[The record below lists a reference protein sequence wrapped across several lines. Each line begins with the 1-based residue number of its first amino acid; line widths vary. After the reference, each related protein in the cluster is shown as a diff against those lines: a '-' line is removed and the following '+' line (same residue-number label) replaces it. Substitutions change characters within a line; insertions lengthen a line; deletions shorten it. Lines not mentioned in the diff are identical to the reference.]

1 MATTAEM
8 RGTERLRPGWLH
20 GYSTMT
26 HWELADLRLTLP
38 LMVVIQVLAGA
49 GFVLGIGLF
58 FRHIPPTT
66 ALYVST
72 GVPVVNL
79 VLIGLIFGPQ
89 VVAEQKLKGTYDY
102 LRALPVPRSSA
113 ALAWFTVTLL
123 AGIPAVLV
131 SLLMAEARYD
141 FTYTITL
148 SIIPACLLTAFT
160 GTMLGYALSHAI
172 RNPMTTRLITQL
184 LVFVV
189 MGFSPIMYPA
199 SQLPDWLAA
208 VNRWLPFEHMAVIVR
223 AGLTAGLVDEVGR
236 SYVIVAIW
244 GVLGAAFAARALGRR
259 G

>member
-1 MATTAEM
+1 VSTTADI
-8 RGTERLRPGWLH
+8 RGAERLRPGWLH
-20 GYSTMT
+20 GYTTMT
-26 HWELADLRLTLP
+26 QWELADLRLTLP
-38 LMVVIQVLAGA
+38 LMIVIQMLTAA

-58 FRHIPPTT
+58 FRHIPPTA

-123 AGIPAVLV
+123 AGIPAVLA

-208 VNRWLPFEHMAVIVR
+208 VNRWLPFEHMAVIMR
-223 AGLTAGLVDEVGR
+223 GALTAGLVDDVGR
-236 SYVIVAIW
+236 SYLIVAIW

>member
-1 MATTAEM
+1 
-8 RGTERLRPGWLH
+8 
-20 GYSTMT
+20 MT
-26 HWELADLRLTLP
+26 QWELADLRLTLP
-38 LMVVIQVLAGA
+38 LMVAIQVLAGA

-58 FRHIPPTT
+58 FRHIPPTA

-79 VLIGLIFGPQ
+79 VLVGLIFGPQ

-123 AGIPAVLV
+123 AGIPAVLA

-141 FTYTITL
+141 FTYTITP
-148 SIIPACLLTAFT
+148 SIVPACLLTAFT

-223 AGLTAGLVDEVGR
+223 AGLTAGLVDDVGR

-244 GVLGAAFAARALGRR
+244 GVLGAAFSARALGRR